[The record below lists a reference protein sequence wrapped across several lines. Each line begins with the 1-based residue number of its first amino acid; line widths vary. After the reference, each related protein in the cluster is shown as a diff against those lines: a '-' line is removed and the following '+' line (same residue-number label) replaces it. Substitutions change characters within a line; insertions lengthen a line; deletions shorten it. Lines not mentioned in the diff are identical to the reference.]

1 MATHAVDGPKETSNI
16 SGHVSWQNEVV
27 FRIEAR
33 SRARSASSSP
43 GLLETL
49 SRSSSCAIVTLDRT
63 GLVTGWNQGAHSV
76 AGWSSEDMLGQ
87 SATRLF
93 TAADNAQG
101 VLALAMA
108 DAQRLGRCEVE
119 HWHPRKDGSTFWGTS
134 EFIPLADTSGRR
146 PGYVVSLSD
155 RSGDKAAS
163 MTQRI
168 EVTLLGKILA
178 TSRVGVSLVGLDGS
192 PTGPE
197 ATKSGPLS
205 LGLPCRLDQWKE
217 DGSAALAM
225 ARAGGTG
232 HFQTTDQHENRHWEV
247 AVTPILGTDGT
258 PRNLL
263 AVSREITD
271 LRRAEQ
277 RQKLLMQE
285 LAHRV
290 KNTFAMV
297 HAIASQTLSG
307 PTMPAGLRNDF
318 SARLLALSH
327 AHDMLMQGDWA
338 SARLRPLVEGIARL
352 HGLKASDRFKIS
364 GADLT
369 LGPRMAL
376 SFALVLHELG
386 TNALKYGAL
395 SNGTGRV
402 VVSWTVEAGQDGP
415 LFRLRWT
422 ESGGPAVRTPD
433 RKGFGS
439 RLIARSFPTAGG
451 VTSAMTFEPEG
462 VAFAVEA
469 PMAVL
474 QQP

>member
-1 MATHAVDGPKETSNI
+1 MATHTVDVEYAPSNLD
-16 SGHVSWQNEVV
+16 GHSRSDNEVT

-33 SRARSASSSP
+33 SRERSASSTA
-43 GLLETL
+43 GLIETL
-49 SRSSSCAIVTLDRT
+49 LRSASCAIVTLDRT
-63 GLVTGWNQGAHSV
+63 GLVTGWNKGAHSV
-76 AGWSSEDMLGQ
+76 VGWSPDEMLGQ

-101 VLALAMA
+101 VLALALA

-119 HWHPRKDGSTFWGTS
+119 HWQLRKGGTTSWGAS

-146 PGYVVSLSD
+146 PGYVVILSD
-155 RSGDKAAS
+155 RSGDKAAP
-163 MTQRI
+163 MTPRI
-168 EVTLLGKILA
+168 EVKVLGKILA
-178 TSRVGVSLVGLDGS
+178 SSHVGVSTVGLDGS
-192 PTGPE
+192 PTDPE
-197 ATKSGPLS
+197 GTTSGLLS
-205 LGLPCRLDQWKE
+205 LGVPCRLDQWHD
-217 DGSAALAM
+217 DGNAALAI
-225 ARAGGTG
+225 ARSGGTG
-232 HFQTTDQHENRHWEV
+232 HFQISDEHENRHWEV

-263 AVSREITD
+263 AVSREISD

-297 HAIASQTLSG
+297 QAIASQTLSG
-307 PTMPAGLRNDF
+307 PTMPSVLRDDF

-327 AHDMLMQGDWA
+327 AHDMLMQGDWT

-352 HGLKASDRFKIS
+352 HGLKASHRFKIS

-386 TNALKYGAL
+386 TNAIKYGAL
-395 SNGTGRV
+395 SNGTGCV
-402 VVSWTVEAGQDGP
+402 TVSWTVESGRGSPTFQ
-415 LFRLRWT
+415 LHWT
-422 ESGGPAVRTPD
+422 ESGGPAVHAPD

-439 RLIARSFPTAGG
+439 RLITRSFPTAGG
-451 VTSAMTFEPEG
+451 VSSAMTFAPEG
-462 VAFAVEA
+462 VMFTVAV

-474 QQP
+474 QHP